1 MKSEMMK
8 TVNRSRHTLTTLITL
23 VAMAALWGGQAR
35 AAEDWFWQGSGQLL
49 LKGYGGSTELDVL
62 FGAGGFVAADYLEQG
77 GVKFGYQVNRTV
89 YQTGAGRLRDHVD
102 QQLLYASGS
111 LHRFPDYLP
120 GRISYRLDAY
130 VGHDERYFE
139 TITSTS
145 GMGGGSSRLRYT
157 EQDNYWALNPII
169 AFLNYRK
176 TFYADLGYAFSQY
189 HSTESGEDD
198 IEVSQWT
205 PTLGLGFNR
214 GYDWL
219 QLRGYYIDLS
229 RSNRLAD
236 LRDTAAL
243 QLGWTHWFGSDA
255 PLGLHSLQLTGLA
268 GERIYAVDSDAG
280 ALANVPDRQ
289 TGLLTLG
296 AQWQSGEKNTV
307 MLQAGYE
314 SYHSGLLDDRYQSIY
329 VYASIARRW

>member
-1 MKSEMMK
+1 
-8 TVNRSRHTLTTLITL
+8 
-23 VAMAALWGGQAR
+23 MAALSVAQAR
-35 AAEDWFWQGSGQLL
+35 AAENWFWQGSGQLL
-49 LKGYGGSTELDVL
+49 LKGYSGSVELDALLGV
-62 FGAGGFVAADYLEQG
+62 AGLVTADYLDQG
-77 GVKFGYQVNRTV
+77 GVKFGYHVNRSV
-89 YQTGAGRLRDHVD
+89 YQTGGGRLREYVD

-130 VGHDERYFE
+130 VGHDQRYFE

-145 GMGGGSSRLRYT
+145 GMGGSSIRLRYT

-176 TFYADLGYAFSQY
+176 TFYADLGYAFSRY

-198 IEVSQWT
+198 VEISQWT
-205 PTLGLGFNR
+205 PTLGLGINQ

-219 QLRGYYIDLS
+219 QLRAYYIELS
-229 RSNRLAD
+229 RSNRVAD
-236 LRDTAAL
+236 LRDTTAL
-243 QLGWTHWFGSDA
+243 QVGWTHWFGSVA
-255 PLGLHSLQLTGLA
+255 PLGMHSLQLIGLA
-268 GERIYAVDSDAG
+268 GERIYAVDSDAA
-280 ALANVPDRQ
+280 ALVNVPDRQ
-289 TGLLTLG
+289 TGLLALA

-307 MLQAGYE
+307 LLQAGYE
-314 SYHSGLLDDRYQSIY
+314 SYHSSLLDDRYQSLY